1 LLLSHVNDL
10 EQNGALSASWRFAMS
25 RRFRRD
31 CLLTACLSFVTIATV
46 WADSEGAVDAAP
58 TTPAVATDLP
68 VAPPLSSQDVARE
81 VLRLQEEMGGS
92 ITQGFE
98 ANATWE
104 APLAEPTGQPQSQ
117 PLPTE
122 SPVRALREVAWQLDQ
137 SAYLLESLDLYEQ
150 ADSLRKTAAILR
162 GDARKMKT
170 ITKVIKSN

>member
-1 LLLSHVNDL
+1 
-10 EQNGALSASWRFAMS
+10 MS

-31 CLLTACLSFVTIATV
+31 CLLTVCLSFVTIATV
-46 WADSEGAVDAAP
+46 WADSEGAVHAAP

-68 VAPPLSSQDVARE
+68 VAPPLSSREVARE

-104 APLAEPTGQPQSQ
+104 APLAEPTGRPQSQ

-150 ADSLRKTAAILR
+150 ADSLRETAGKLR
-162 GDARKMKT
+162 QDARGMK
-170 ITKVIKSN
+170 KSKSELKK